1 MKKWLHRGC
10 CLALC
15 LLLILSLSISASA
28 IGSYGVDLSSAGYS
42 STGGNPFAYPQC
54 TWYCYGR
61 AYEKFGISLPMRGN
75 AETWYDAAS
84 ESGFAVGTTP
94 RVDSIVVLRGVGSAT
109 VGLGHVAYV
118 EAMNGTTALISAG
131 NYLGNAYHE
140 GTIDTVSGV
149 VEPGNAE
156 YEEHVIGYI
165 YLNSQTFE
173 TPSAPPFLPAARR

>member
-84 ESGFAVGTTP
+84 ASGFAVGTTP

-118 EAMNGTTALISAG
+118 EAMNGTTALFSEG

>member
-1 MKKWLHRGC
+1 
-10 CLALC
+10 
-15 LLLILSLSISASA
+15 
-28 IGSYGVDLSSAGYS
+28 
-42 STGGNPFAYPQC
+42 
-54 TWYCYGR
+54 
-61 AYEKFGISLPMRGN
+61 MRGN

-84 ESGFAVGTTP
+84 SSGFAVGTTP

-118 EAMNGTTALISAG
+118 EAMNGTTALFSEG

-140 GTIDTVSGV
+140 GTIDAVSGV

-165 YLNSQTFE
+165 YLNNQTFE

>member
-1 MKKWLHRGC
+1 MINLTTSLSSLCERSREDTKTMKKWLHRGC

-84 ESGFAVGTTP
+84 SSGFAVGTTP

-118 EAMNGTTALISAG
+118 EAMETRIMKARSIP
-131 NYLGNAYHE
+131 Y
-140 GTIDTVSGV
+140 
-149 VEPGNAE
+149 PG
-156 YEEHVIGYI
+156 
-165 YLNSQTFE
+165 SSSRE
-173 TPSAPPFLPAARR
+173 TRNTKNTLLATSI